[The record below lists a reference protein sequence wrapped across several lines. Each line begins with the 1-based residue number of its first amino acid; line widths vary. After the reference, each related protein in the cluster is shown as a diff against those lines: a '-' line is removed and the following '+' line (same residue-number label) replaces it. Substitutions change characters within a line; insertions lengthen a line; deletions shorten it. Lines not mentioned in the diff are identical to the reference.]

1 MVIGGNIK
9 QHSMNQNSIDTY
21 LRIVLPNL
29 KKKHTRVMTAI
40 AELGGEATVYEIA
53 DHLNTE
59 VHKLS
64 GRLTELSTFGDYER
78 PQIVQN
84 GKRNNKYGNP
94 CTIWKI
100 YEPANEGKQVMM
112 F

>member
-1 MVIGGNIK
+1 
-9 QHSMNQNSIDTY
+9 MNKNSISIYFDK
-21 LRIVLPNL
+21 ILPNL
-29 KKKHTRVMTAI
+29 KKKHTSVMTAL

-53 DHLNTE
+53 DKLNTA
-59 VHKLS
+59 VHNIS

-94 CTIWKI
+94 CTVWKI
-100 YEPANEGKQVMM
+100 HEPINEGKQVMM

>member
-1 MVIGGNIK
+1 
-9 QHSMNQNSIDTY
+9 
-21 LRIVLPNL
+21 
-29 KKKHTRVMTAI
+29 MTAI

-53 DHLNTE
+53 DKLNTA
-59 VHKLS
+59 VHNIS

-94 CTIWKI
+94 CTVWALIVRS
-100 YEPANEGKQVMM
+100 EGKQQIL

>member
-1 MVIGGNIK
+1 
-9 QHSMNQNSIDTY
+9 MNKNSVQIY
-21 LRIVLPNL
+21 LDKILPNL

-64 GRLTELSTFGDYER
+64 GRLTELSTFGDYDR

-100 YEPANEGKQVMM
+100 YEPASEGKQVMM

>member
-1 MVIGGNIK
+1 
-9 QHSMNQNSIDTY
+9 MNKNSIEIYRTK
-21 LRIVLPNL
+21 ILPNL

-53 DHLNTE
+53 DKLNTA
-59 VHKLS
+59 VHNIS

-94 CTIWKI
+94 CTVWKI
-100 YEPANEGKQVMM
+100 YEPESEGKQVMM